1 MRHKDLTGQKFNM
14 LTVKSFAFIRET
26 HAYWNCI
33 CDCGKETIVSG
44 SKLIRGITKSCG
56 CLGRTVSRKRMTT
69 NNGYSKTRIYRIYI
83 GIKRR
88 CCNPNDKSYPYYG
101 GRGIKICDEWLKD
114 SKVFI
119 EWAKSSGYNDNLSID
134 RIDVNGN
141 YEPKNCRWVTAKSQ
155 ANNRTNNL
163 FITFKGKTMTAAEW
177 CESKGWNRHIIPER
191 LRKGWSLEK
200 SMTTPLRT
208 RGGSK

>member
-33 CDCGKETIVSG
+33 CDCGEETTVSG

-56 CLGRTVSRKRMTT
+56 CIGRTISRKRMTT
-69 NNGYSKTRIYRIYI
+69 NNGYSKTRIYSIYI

-88 CCNPNDKSYPYYG
+88 CCNPEDKSYPHYG

-119 EWAKSSGYNDNLSID
+119 EWAKSNGYNDNLSID

-163 FITFKGKTMTAAEW
+163 FITFEGKTMTAAEW
-177 CESKGWNRHIIPER
+177 CESKGWNRHVIPAR
-191 LRKGWSLEK
+191 LKKGWSLEK
-200 SMTTPLRT
+200 AMTTPLRT
-208 RGGSK
+208 KGGK